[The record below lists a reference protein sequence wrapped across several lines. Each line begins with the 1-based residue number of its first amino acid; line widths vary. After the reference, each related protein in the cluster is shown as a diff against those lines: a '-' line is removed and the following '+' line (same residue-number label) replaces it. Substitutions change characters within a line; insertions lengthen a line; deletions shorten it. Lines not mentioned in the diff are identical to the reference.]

1 MDTSLFNQLQTII
14 RQRRTV
20 SVALMN
26 GQPIPNEQVQQLL
39 ELADWAPTHGRTE
52 PWRFLVY
59 HKESLQQF
67 AQAHADLYW
76 QHTPQENRDQNKY
89 DKLLQ
94 TAGRASHLIIAI
106 MQRGDKPN
114 IPVLE
119 EVAATAA
126 AIEHILLGAAA
137 LGISAIWNTGG
148 MTHHPAM
155 KEHLQLGAEDVVM
168 GLIYLGKTNSAPR
181 PGHRLVPLE
190 EKVKWV
196 KF

>member
-1 MDTSLFNQLQTII
+1 MENPLFEPLQTVI

-26 GQPIPNEQVQQLL
+26 GQPIDDDKVAQLL

-59 HKESLQQF
+59 RKESLQQF
-67 AQAHADLYW
+67 AKDHADLYW
-76 QHTPQENRDQNKY
+76 QQTSEENRDQNKY
-89 DKLLQ
+89 DKLQQ
-94 TAGRASHLIIAI
+94 TAEKASHLVVAI
-106 MQRGDKPN
+106 MQRGAKPN
-114 IPVLE
+114 IPALE
-119 EVAATAA
+119 EIAATAA
-126 AIEHILLGAAA
+126 AIEHILLGASA

-148 MTHHPAM
+148 MTHHPAL
-155 KEHLQLGAEDVVM
+155 KQYLKLGPEDVVM
-168 GLIYLGKTNSAPR
+168 GLIYLGKTNASAR

-196 KF
+196 